1 MRVFLLFLSS
11 LIALVTFNIRAN
23 EVDSVM
29 QSSPLQKH
37 TFQIETPN
45 GFISGILL
53 ISEDDENITG
63 SMINEFG
70 VSAIDFSY
78 SKKKQKVKLLSVVS
92 FLNKWYIKQV
102 LKNDIK
108 FCLHILYDVPFK
120 KKHNY
125 EVVHT
130 VDSVTIINSKRHL
143 KYSFSPLITSINE
156 DDAEE

>member
-1 MRVFLLFLSS
+1 MRAFLLFLSS
-11 LIALVTFNIRAN
+11 LIALLTFNARAN

-37 TFQIETPN
+37 TFQIETPK

-53 ISEDDENITG
+53 VSDDDENITG

-143 KYSFSPLITSINE
+143 KYSFSPLTTSINE

>member
-1 MRVFLLFLSS
+1 MRAFLLFLSS
-11 LIALVTFNIRAN
+11 LIALLTFNLSAN

-29 QSSPLQKH
+29 QASPLQKH
-37 TFQIETPN
+37 TFQIETSK

-53 ISEDDENITG
+53 VSEDDENING

-108 FCLHILYDVPFK
+108 FCLHILYGTSFK

-125 EVVHT
+125 EVIRM
-130 VDSVTIINSKRHL
+130 VDSVTIINNKRHL
-143 KYSFSPLITSINE
+143 KYTFSPLTNSTNE
-156 DDAEE
+156 DDTEE

>member
-1 MRVFLLFLSS
+1 MRAFLLFLSS
-11 LIALVTFNIRAN
+11 LVALLTFNLRAN
-23 EVDSVM
+23 EVNSVM
-29 QSSPLQKH
+29 HASPLQKH
-37 TFQIETPN
+37 TFQIETSN
-45 GFISGILL
+45 GFVSGVLL
-53 ISEDDENITG
+53 VSENDENING

-108 FCLHILYDVPFK
+108 FCIHILYGIPFK

-125 EVVHT
+125 EVIHR
-130 VDSVTIINSKRHL
+130 VDSVTIINNNRHL
-143 KYSFSPLITSINE
+143 KYTFSPLTIPTNE
-156 DDAEE
+156 NDSEE

>member
-1 MRVFLLFLSS
+1 MRAFLLFLSS
-11 LIALVTFNIRAN
+11 LIALLTFNARAN
-23 EVDSVM
+23 EVDSVK

-37 TFQIETPN
+37 TFQIETSN

-53 ISEDDENITG
+53 VSEDDENITG

-78 SKKKQKVKLLSVVS
+78 SKKKQKVNLLNVVS

-143 KYSFSPLITSINE
+143 KYSFSPLTTPINE

>member
-1 MRVFLLFLSS
+1 MRAFLLFLSS
-11 LIALVTFNIRAN
+11 FIALLTFNMSAI

-37 TFQIETPN
+37 TFQIETSN
-45 GFISGILL
+45 GFVSGILL
-53 ISEDDENITG
+53 VSEDDENING

-70 VSAIDFSY
+70 ISAIDFSY
-78 SKKKQKVKLLSVVS
+78 SKKKQKVKLLSVIS
-92 FLNKWYIKQV
+92 FLNKWYIKHV

-108 FCLHILYDVPFK
+108 FCLHVLYDVPFK

-130 VDSVTIINSKRHL
+130 VDSISIINNKRHL
-143 KYSFSPLITSINE
+143 KYTFSPLTISTNE
-156 DDAEE
+156 DDTEE

>member
-1 MRVFLLFLSS
+1 M
-11 LIALVTFNIRAN
+11 
-23 EVDSVM
+23 DSVM

-37 TFQIETPN
+37 TFQIETSN
-45 GFISGILL
+45 GFVSGILL
-53 ISEDDENITG
+53 VSEDDENING

-78 SKKKQKVKLLSVVS
+78 SKKKQKVKLLNVIS
-92 FLNKWYIKQV
+92 FLNKWYIKHV

-108 FCLHILYDVPFK
+108 FCLHVLYDVPFK

-130 VDSVTIINSKRHL
+130 VDSITIINNKRHL
-143 KYSFSPLITSINE
+143 KYTFSPLTISTNE
-156 DDAEE
+156 DDTEE

>member
-1 MRVFLLFLSS
+1 MRAFLLFLSS
-11 LIALVTFNIRAN
+11 LVALLTFNLRAN
-23 EVDSVM
+23 EVDSIM

-37 TFQIETPN
+37 TFQIETSN

-53 ISEDDENITG
+53 VNESDEYING

-78 SKKKQKVKLLSVVS
+78 SKEKQKVKLLNVIS

-108 FCLHILYDVPFK
+108 FCLHVLYNTPFK

-125 EVVHT
+125 EVT
-130 VDSVTIINSKRHL
+130 RTIDSVTIINNKRHL
-143 KYSFSPLITSINE
+143 KYSFSPLTIPTNE
-156 DDAEE
+156 DDSEE

>member
-1 MRVFLLFLSS
+1 MDL
-11 LIALVTFNIRAN
+11 
-23 EVDSVM
+23 VM

-37 TFQIETPN
+37 TFQIETSN
-45 GFISGILL
+45 GFVSGILL
-53 ISEDDENITG
+53 VSEDDENING

-78 SKKKQKVKLLSVVS
+78 SKIKQKVKLLSVIS
-92 FLNKWYIKQV
+92 FLDKWYIKQV

-108 FCLHILYDVPFK
+108 FCLHMLYDVPFK

-130 VDSVTIINSKRHL
+130 VDSITILNIKRHL
-143 KYSFSPLITSINE
+143 KYTFSPLTISTNE
-156 DDAEE
+156 DDSEE

>member
-1 MRVFLLFLSS
+1 MRAFLLFLSS
-11 LIALVTFNIRAN
+11 LVALLTFNLRAN

-29 QSSPLQKH
+29 HTSPLQKH
-37 TFQIETPN
+37 TFQIETSN
-45 GFISGILL
+45 GFVSGVLL
-53 ISEDDENITG
+53 VSENDENING

-108 FCLHILYDVPFK
+108 FCLHILYGIPFK

-125 EVVHT
+125 EVIHM
-130 VDSVTIINSKRHL
+130 VDSVTIINNKRHL
-143 KYSFSPLITSINE
+143 KYTFSPLTISTNE
-156 DDAEE
+156 DDSEE

>member
-1 MRVFLLFLSS
+1 MRAFLLFLSS
-11 LIALVTFNIRAN
+11 LIDLLTFNARAN

-37 TFQIETPN
+37 TFQIETPK

-53 ISEDDENITG
+53 VSEDDENITG

-108 FCLHILYDVPFK
+108 FCIHILYDVPFK

-130 VDSVTIINSKRHL
+130 VDSITIINSKRHL
-143 KYSFSPLITSINE
+143 KYSFSPLTTSINE
-156 DDAEE
+156 YDAEE